1 MRIINF
7 EKDDDSNFHIDFIHA
22 ASNLRA
28 VGYGIKPVTRLD
40 SKLIAGKIIPA
51 IVTTTAAVV
60 GFVNLELYK
69 LFIGDRKIADFRN
82 TFINLALPFFG
93 QVEPLGPAEKTYCNK
108 KFTLWDRIDIREGDI
123 TLAQVLQLFEKKYGV
138 TVDMLGVGSALIY
151 ASWMASKN
159 KERLPKPLTQVV
171 KDITGKP
178 LPPGRYFM
186 LEPTGEDSD
195 GKEIEDLPRVCFWF

>member
-1 MRIINF
+1 
-7 EKDDDSNFHIDFIHA
+7 
-22 ASNLRA
+22 
-28 VGYGIKPVTRLD
+28 
-40 SKLIAGKIIPA
+40 
-51 IVTTTAAVV
+51 
-60 GFVNLELYK
+60 
-69 LFIGDRKIADFRN
+69 
-82 TFINLALPFFG
+82 
-93 QVEPLGPAEKTYCNK
+93 
-108 KFTLWDRIDIREGDI
+108 LWDRIDIREGDI